1 MCFSSLIL
9 FKQKH
14 FLIHVNNK
22 SLNWLFNLKNLF
34 WGLKPFLCLSLR
46 GPRWFPHYG
55 WRGHSAVSCCFQ
67 VSSEYWFYILKMCM
81 RTCFGKT
88 WFLLLL
94 LAGLL
99 EAKSLLNIMKQEGTN
114 RLQIWNCCVNEMVF
128 FSGLLLLLVMWQRWC
143 PSVMWTLGQRE
154 QTASWATP
162 GPSVT
167 PTPGGTE
174 GTQTSRLITATTAA
188 SDTLRGWDATW
199 HLWSS
204 VVLLSRLQMWYFT
217 IVSLLRFLTLKVVK
231 PLKSSD
237 SSH

>member
-1 MCFSSLIL
+1 MT
-9 FKQKH
+9 
-14 FLIHVNNK
+14 
-22 SLNWLFNLKNLF
+22 
-34 WGLKPFLCLSLR
+34 R
-46 GPRWFPHYG
+46 
-55 WRGHSAVSCCFQ
+55 
-67 VSSEYWFYILKMCM
+67 
-81 RTCFGKT
+81 FGKT

-128 FSGLLLLLVMWQRWC
+128 FSGLLLLLGMRQRWC

-154 QTASWATP
+154 RTASWATP

-188 SDTLRGWDATW
+188 SDTLRGWDTTQHFSAIY
-199 HLWSS
+199 
-204 VVLLSRLQMWYFT
+204 LSLLQMWCFM
-217 IVSLLRFLTLKVVK
+217 IVSLFRFLTLKVIKKKTLK
-231 PLKSSD
+231 PRDYWHYNNFFLTQSQPQRCLQMFLL
-237 SSH
+237 